1 MESDGDSE
9 VATSRRPP
17 HFCIKQ
23 KSAWLKILHHLADN
37 GIYFHRAV
45 NSSDSVRLYLES
57 VDDVRELTA
66 HLEEKKIQYTTH
78 QLREDK
84 DLIVVIRGVNESLPK
99 ADIKEEL
106 ERRKFPVKSVY
117 RMRKGKKIWPLV
129 PNPPPLVQSS
139 N

>member
-1 MESDGDSE
+1 M
-9 VATSRRPP
+9 ATPKSIQTSPP
-17 HFCIKQ
+17 PIRIKQ

-37 GIYFHRAV
+37 GISYHRAV

-57 VDDVRELTA
+57 VDDFRALTA
-66 HLEEKKIQYTTH
+66 HLEKKKIQYTTH

-84 DLIVVIRGVNESLPK
+84 DLIVVIRGVNESLAE

-117 RMRKGKKIWPLV
+117 RMRKSEKIWPLV
-129 PNPPPLVQSS
+129 
-139 N
+139 